1 MVAYYKTT
9 MKITDIN
16 GCQIEITD
24 LKEAI
29 KITRRYKE
37 YNHEDSN
44 FSEFDKRQKT
54 YWSDM
59 YEKLRA
65 IKTQLITS

>member
-1 MVAYYKTT
+1 

-16 GCQIEITD
+16 GCQIEVTD

-29 KITRRYKE
+29 KIARRYKE
-37 YNHEDSN
+37 YRHEDSN

-59 YEKLRA
+59 YEKLTA
-65 IKTQLITS
+65 IKERVNNH

>member
-1 MVAYYKTT
+1 
-9 MKITDIN
+9 MKVNDLN
-16 GCQIEITD
+16 GCPIEITD

-29 KITRRYKE
+29 KIARRYKE
-37 YNHEDSN
+37 YRHEDKS
-44 FSEFDKRQKT
+44 FSDFDKRQNA

-65 IKTQLITS
+65 IKAQLTTS